1 MTKTR
6 RKTVVLAALFA
17 AYASFYLCRANVDAS
32 LPLLA
37 RAFGYDKEQLGRL
50 SSIAILGYAA
60 GKLSLGPL
68 GDVLGG
74 RRLILVAV
82 VGSVA
87 ASFAFGLSSSLV
99 ALTAFA
105 AANRWF
111 QAAGW
116 AGVVHVSSREF
127 AKEEH
132 GAAMGMISTSYEI
145 GNVVSLV
152 LCSALVRADFGWRA
166 LFVVNPVL
174 FFAVGI
180 TMTRLLERTT
190 ASSEAND
197 GRAGAERLDAGA
209 PSRESVVRRV
219 AWLAGLPSFWFAL
232 ALSFLLT
239 FVRTGFVTWTPMFL
253 SEMMTE
259 RGGTIS
265 GAILKSAVFPATGVL
280 GALLAGRISDRFGPG
295 RRAPVIA
302 TSLCFLVVSV
312 LVLAHGGIVGT
323 ISILT
328 CFAASGF
335 FLLGPYSLVGGA
347 VALDVGA
354 TRAAATAAALIDAI
368 GYIGA
373 SLSGVL
379 LGALAQRHGW
389 SSAFDALAIASF
401 AAAIVAAAWSLA
413 PIALRPRE
421 AL

>member
-1 MTKTR
+1 MTSR
-6 RKTVVLAALFA
+6 RRQSVVLGALFA

-68 GDVLGG
+68 GDVVGG
-74 RRLILVAV
+74 RRLILIAV
-82 VGSVA
+82 IGSVA
-87 ASFAFGLSSSLV
+87 ASFAFGFSSSLV

-127 AKEEH
+127 EKEGH
-132 GAAMGMISTSYEI
+132 GTAMGMISTSYEI

-152 LCSALVRADFGWRA
+152 LCSALVQGDFGWRWR
-166 LFVVNPVL
+166 FVVHPL
-174 FFAVGI
+174 WILAIGF

-190 ASSEAND
+190 ERTDPTD
-197 GRAGAERLDAGA
+197 GPSAADGLDA
-209 PSRESVVRRV
+209 PTDSRESVVRRV

-239 FVRTGFVTWTPMFL
+239 FVRTGFLTWTPMFL
-253 SEMMTE
+253 AELMTE

-295 RRAPVIA
+295 RRSPVIA

-312 LVLAHGGIVGT
+312 LVLAHAGLVGT
-323 ISILT
+323 TAIL
-328 CFAASGF
+328 
-335 FLLGPYSLVGGA
+335 
-347 VALDVGA
+347 
-354 TRAAATAAALIDAI
+354 
-368 GYIGA
+368 
-373 SLSGVL
+373 
-379 LGALAQRHGW
+379 
-389 SSAFDALAIASF
+389 
-401 AAAIVAAAWSLA
+401 
-413 PIALRPRE
+413 
-421 AL
+421 